1 MEFSKYQIFEEL
13 HRALFFSLHGVLHKA
28 RFIKAYGVLKII
40 NFIKPSVMECSMAQ
54 YLQKGVE
61 LLENFPFEELHRAH
75 FFYGHGVLHEARFIK
90 AYGVL
95 KIINSVKHSIMQIS
109 FFYDGVLHKATF
121 INEYGV
127 LKLSIVNKLHVVLF
141 FLANVWSAPLRNTY
155 LKAWS
160 S

>member
-1 MEFSKYQIFEEL
+1 MIFLKDSIAQINYIGMEYSIGSNFLEDMEFSKYHIF
-13 HRALFFSLHGVLHKA
+13 
-28 RFIKAYGVLKII
+28 
-40 NFIKPSVMECSMAQ
+40 Q
-54 YLQKGVE
+54 
-61 LLENFPFEELHRAH
+61 ELHRAH

-127 LKLSIVNKLHVVLF
+127 LKLSIINKLHVVLLLQMYGVF
-141 FLANVWSAPLRNTY
+141 HGVIHTKRHGALRKFSLRRTP
-155 LKAWS
+155 
-160 S
+160 

>member
-1 MEFSKYQIFEEL
+1 MIFLKDSIAQIYYIGMEYSIGSNFLEDMEFSKYHIFQEL
-13 HRALFFSLHGVLHKA
+13 HRAL
-28 RFIKAYGVLKII
+28 
-40 NFIKPSVMECSMAQ
+40 
-54 YLQKGVE
+54 
-61 LLENFPFEELHRAH
+61 

-127 LKLSIVNKLHVVLF
+127 LKLSIVNKLYVVIF
-141 FLANVWSAPLRNTY
+141 FLAKVWSAPLRNTY

>member
-1 MEFSKYQIFEEL
+1 MIFLKDSIVQINYIGMEYSIGSNFLEDMEFSKYHIFQEL
-13 HRALFFSLHGVLHKA
+13 HRAL
-28 RFIKAYGVLKII
+28 
-40 NFIKPSVMECSMAQ
+40 
-54 YLQKGVE
+54 
-61 LLENFPFEELHRAH
+61 

-127 LKLSIVNKLHVVLF
+127 LKLSIINKLHVILF
-141 FLANVWSAPLRNTY
+141 FCKCMECSMAQY
-155 LKAWS
+155 LLKGVEL
-160 S
+160 

>member
-1 MEFSKYQIFEEL
+1 MIFLKDSIAQINYIGMEYSIGSNFLEDMEFSKYHIF
-13 HRALFFSLHGVLHKA
+13 
-28 RFIKAYGVLKII
+28 
-40 NFIKPSVMECSMAQ
+40 Q
-54 YLQKGVE
+54 
-61 LLENFPFEELHRAH
+61 ELHRAH

-127 LKLSIVNKLHVVLF
+127 LKLSMIQKLHVVLF
-141 FLANVWSAPLRNTY
+141 LQMYGVLHGIILT
-155 LKAWS
+155 
-160 S
+160 